1 MNFQLYELYT
11 VQIVKSYAATRVV
24 NIKTHLLLQL
34 TIGVARSIIQ
44 QMRST
49 SISTMETR
57 TTTIR
62 IIHLVFVQLGLL
74 K

>member
-1 MNFQLYELYT
+1 MDWLNPVEL
-11 VQIVKSYAATRVV
+11 VKSYAATRVA

-34 TIGVARSIIQ
+34 TIGVARSTIQ
-44 QMRST
+44 QMLTT

-62 IIHLVFVQLGLL
+62 TIQIQFVQLGLL